1 MSSTLTTEVYK
12 IEPLEGSS
20 NYLTWKFST
29 RMVLQARDLWE
40 ILSGEEVKPEA
51 DEGRHAWERKARKA
65 LAAIALTLSALEKE
79 NSIECTTP
87 KAAWEILEKLY
98 EAKGRNRKFILL
110 QELFRM
116 SMEGERMD
124 VYLRGV
130 KEKVSEL
137 ATVRL
142 KLKDDIKLAIILN
155 GLPEQY
161 RYLVVSLGKQE
172 TIDFDELT
180 ARLLEE
186 ELKVDPKAGMTVLLA
201 RKKMSGGVWH
211 ML

>member
-79 NSIECTTP
+79 NTIECTTP

>member
-20 NYLTWKFST
+20 NYLTWKFSM

-79 NSIECTTP
+79 NTIECTTP